1 MSQQT
6 LHVIPTDGLQVRDPR
21 TAEPLP
27 ATGAEVPRSA
37 YWLRR
42 LREGSVTEGKA
53 PKAAKKTTQ
62 E

>member
-1 MSQQT
+1 MSST
-6 LHVIPTDGLQVRDPR
+6 VYVIPAAGLQVRDPR

-27 ATGAEVPRSA
+27 STGAEVPRSG

-42 LREGSVTEGKA
+42 LREGSVTEGRP